1 MNWITCIIHLDF
13 APFADLDM
21 LAAYTLLANVVL
33 FSGLLIAR
41 HPLLGVLCSLL
52 LDTVFAVLAFEA

>member
-1 MNWITCIIHLDF
+1 MNWITRIIHLDF
-13 APFADLDM
+13 APFADLDI

-33 FSGLLIAR
+33 FSGLLIAG
-41 HPLLGVLCSLL
+41 HPL